1 VRYLVLPQL
10 PLVRVLVPTWLN
22 NGNTIA
28 YHISFL
34 QYSEDSGTGSI
45 SANIS
50 KIPVIVIRNLTM
62 SDQTDSDDE
71 PRFSSAAQCISL
83 HMLGQ
88 TFSPEYTH
96 QCFDGEWIRG
106 YQPFQIAA
114 ARHPTHVNHEGAT
127 HELLATIVLSP
138 SCEAAHVNFAI
149 RCKKRERQ
157 SGKVGRQKKFLKLE
171 HDSAGSETDDEDA
184 GDDCEDEVDGLGPS
198 IDADKD
204 LNTEDDHSDAGKTR
218 HRRMHPDEITE
229 RLAKALPP
237 LADDKSLIVDDYL
250 RQPIGKIRRAYSRQ
264 GKHDDNEEFIVTI
277 ADSEQAADYH
287 SRVQNLAILFIEN
300 ADGVNLHQSNG
311 GGYWR
316 VLYLFK
322 KHGTRRYS
330 LCGYVT
336 LFHFSSPFRKP
347 KAGIV
352 MRICQVLL
360 LPPYQRRGHGKILV
374 RTVHELANE
383 SDDIV
388 EINVED
394 PAPGFVAL
402 RNRVDYEMLV
412 ESVESENPWLPSHYL
427 QAGCFS
433 TLREIDISRAASLGC
448 ITPRQVQI
456 AYELY
461 KLQEIPQGAD
471 DKEFRLMVKKRLLKL
486 HRERLSSFKTKKER
500 QAFLAELWREVHSEY
515 NAILKRK

>member
-1 VRYLVLPQL
+1 
-10 PLVRVLVPTWLN
+10 
-22 NGNTIA
+22 
-28 YHISFL
+28 
-34 QYSEDSGTGSI
+34 
-45 SANIS
+45 
-50 KIPVIVIRNLTM
+50 
-62 SDQTDSDDE
+62 
-71 PRFSSAAQCISL
+71 
-83 HMLGQ
+83 MLGQ
-88 TFSPEYTH
+88 AFSPEYTH

-106 YQPFQIAA
+106 YQPFRVAA
-114 ARHPTHVNHEGAT
+114 KAHPTYLNHEGAT
-127 HELLATIVLSP
+127 HELLASIVLSP
-138 SCEAAHVNFAI
+138 SCESAHVSFSI
-149 RCKKRERQ
+149 RCKTRKRQ
-157 SGKVGRQKKFLKLE
+157 SGKVGRQKKFLKIE
-171 HDSAGSETDDEDA
+171 RDSAGSETDDEVS
-184 GDDCEDEVDGLGPS
+184 DDGCDNEDDDFGLS
-198 IDADKD
+198 IDAEKD

-229 RLAKALPP
+229 RLARALPP
-237 LADDKSLIVDDYL
+237 LVEDKSLIVDDFL
-250 RQPIGKIRRAYSRQ
+250 RQPVGKILRAYSSQ
-264 GKHDDNEEFIVTI
+264 GKYDDDNEEFILTI

-287 SRVQNLAILFIEN
+287 SRVQNLAVFFIEN
-300 ADGVNLHQSNG
+300 ADGVDLHQSNG

-336 LFHFSSPFRKP
+336 LFHFNSPFRKP

-352 MRICQVLL
+352 VRICQVLL
-360 LPPYQRRGHGKILV
+360 LPPYQRRGHGKIMI
-374 RTVHELANE
+374 RTVHELAKE

-402 RNRVDYEMLV
+402 RNRVDYEMLA
-412 ESVESENPWLPSHYL
+412 ESVESEEPWLPSHYL
-427 QAGCFS
+427 EEGCFS

-448 ITPRQVQI
+448 ITPRQLQI

-461 KLQEIPQGAD
+461 KLQGIPQGAD

-486 HRERLSSFKTKKER
+486 HRERLSTFKTKKER
-500 QAFLAELWREVHSEY
+500 QTFLAELWLEVQTEY

>member
-1 VRYLVLPQL
+1 
-10 PLVRVLVPTWLN
+10 
-22 NGNTIA
+22 
-28 YHISFL
+28 
-34 QYSEDSGTGSI
+34 
-45 SANIS
+45 
-50 KIPVIVIRNLTM
+50 M